1 MAAVGVKWGSRFS
14 DWPTELEMA
23 SNPQSRGRNCWTAGE
38 VASFLRSRVKR
49 VWPEGCA
56 VCRTE
61 INIPPSG
68 PLRGH
73 DFVTTA
79 SQRPTRSRGDV
90 SRKPVDAFSI
100 ANRGWLLVALS
111 RLARGSAGAQL
122 GGVPGARNLQITTSA
137 SICGRRSGNGGW
149 DSSIRRYSEKC
160 RSTYSTF
167 PIHLLRRQGD
177 LCTAPVGLIDRSAQ
191 SLARCFGVV
200 GPMQSRSRD
209 AWIVV
214 TGGFGSVRS
223 RRAGGAGGAGPVAM
237 SPASWAPGAVP

>member
-1 MAAVGVKWGSRFS
+1 M
-14 DWPTELEMA
+14 
-23 SNPQSRGRNCWTAGE
+23 
-38 VASFLRSRVKR
+38 KR

-111 RLARGSAGAQL
+111 QLARGSAGARL

-137 SICGRRSGNGGW
+137 SICGRRSGEWRLGLFHPSVQREVSVEVLNISY
-149 DSSIRRYSEKC
+149 SSIRATRRFVHCARRSDRPKRRTVTLRASVGSTEVTVCLRSSTLTTPCARAPRRYAEAKN
-160 RSTYSTF
+160 F
-167 PIHLLRRQGD
+167 PIGIAHSWSWAIGSSTSAARRSFD
-177 LCTAPVGLIDRSAQ
+177 
-191 SLARCFGVV
+191 VV
-200 GPMQSRSRD
+200 
-209 AWIVV
+209 V
-214 TGGFGSVRS
+214 S
-223 RRAGGAGGAGPVAM
+223 RR
-237 SPASWAPGAVP
+237 